1 MRAYLKRIKLLF
13 KTKIQ
18 STNSSSGEG
27 EDERHITE
35 VNGRMHSEYA
45 KIVNLVGE
53 HL

>member
-27 EDERHITE
+27 GDERHITE
-35 VNGRMHSEYA
+35 VNGRMHNGYA